1 VNHHEVRK
9 VNRYPRGMVQRGR
22 PLYEQVADALRAE
35 IRQGRYRPGDKL
47 PSERELSETFK
58 VSKVTARQAIVQ
70 LRAEGLVTSRVGYGV
85 LVAEPGPPRRLSDD
99 ILRGEAFYRAVGRLG
114 LEPNVATTIT
124 REAATEEVAEAL
136 NIPVG
141 AEVLVHARLVRA
153 EEGPPLFTAANYF
166 PEWVVEAVPQLANPS
181 TSGLPKWLGQA
192 FGPLY
197 GEDVID
203 SRMPTPE
210 EREQLE
216 IPEGTPVTIIKG
228 VNRDS
233 QHRALHYI
241 EKVTPSGRMLYGY
254 RFGVVPED

>member
-1 VNHHEVRK
+1 
-9 VNRYPRGMVQRGR
+9 MSLQRGR
-22 PLYEQVADALRAE
+22 PLYEQMADTLRAE
-35 IRQGRYRPGDKL
+35 IRAGRYRPGDKL
-47 PSERELSETFK
+47 PSERELSERFG

-124 REAATEEVAEAL
+124 REPATEEVAEAL
-136 NIPVG
+136 NVPVG
-141 AEVLVHARLVRA
+141 DEVLVHTRLVRA
-153 EEGPPLFTAANYF
+153 EGGPPLFLAANHF
-166 PEWVVEAVPQLANPS
+166 PAWVVEAVPQLANPS

-216 IPEGTPVTIIKG
+216 IPPDTPVTVIRG
-228 VNRDS
+228 LNRDS
-233 QHRALHYI
+233 EHRPLHYI
-241 EKVTPSGRMLYGY
+241 VKVTPAGRFLYGY
-254 RFGVVPED
+254 RFGIVPED